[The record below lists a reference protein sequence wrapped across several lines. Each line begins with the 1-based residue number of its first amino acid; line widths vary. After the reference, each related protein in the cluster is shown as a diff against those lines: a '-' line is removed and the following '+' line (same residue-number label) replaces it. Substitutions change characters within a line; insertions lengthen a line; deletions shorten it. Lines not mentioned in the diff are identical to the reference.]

1 MKTNIGELNLTSYEK
16 EGMKMIPHSE
26 LKTVLGNDKV
36 KRISSNYVRID
47 EHSAFVEIT
56 LQNVETG
63 KEYVGIGESNELNLE
78 STIAKAFPITMAYNR
93 AVDNAVIQLLGIEGR
108 CYSDNEINLTANER
122 KQKITSPAP
131 KKVEMPVSKPT
142 PINKEIPVEKET
154 DLSVLCADLE
164 SVETPSE
171 LSASVPE
178 KNDSSDV
185 NDGFTN
191 LAEEI
196 IPEIDEIL
204 DETPASEKTLVK
216 EEALKKESPASDD
229 FMVNIG
235 RYTANPLKMS
245 EVINADKTRGF
256 KWLKFVVS
264 GKMPENDFNRE
275 VIGKIKTYVSAH
287 KLF

>member
-16 EGMKMIPHSE
+16 EGMKIIPHSE